1 MPPRAYTRI
10 LLVIIGAINGCSDPA
25 APLRPTMGGIEVVAT
40 TSGPAPDPNGYELR
54 VDGQARNS
62 PLPPNG
68 KLVIEDLP
76 LGQHQVELGDLAAN
90 CAPIHGYDQ
99 SVEVVAG
106 STVRIDFTVACL
118 AGSIL
123 VITHTSGEEPSARYE
138 VRVDDGEPH
147 AIGGTDSLR
156 LDSVPAGDHVVR
168 VQALAEN
175 CTTSTSPQH
184 VVVTPGE
191 LPIASFEISCP
202 ALHRGKGIV
211 QVYVHSD
218 LINFFTA
225 PVLTATL
232 DGRET
237 LRVPSNASASFVDVS
252 AGEHTI
258 LLSGFP
264 RFCGINPFSSS
275 PTPNPAR
282 SMVFA
287 DQVTTVLFRVLCL
300 G

>member
-1 MPPRAYTRI
+1 MPAEFSRRQLGVVRVMLFSRQRT
-10 LLVIIGAINGCSDPA
+10 PA
-25 APLRPTMGGIEVVAT
+25 
-40 TSGPAPDPNGYELR
+40 
-54 VDGQARNS
+54 QW
-62 PLPPNG
+62 
-68 KLVIEDLP
+68 
-76 LGQHQVELGDLAAN
+76 
-90 CAPIHGYDQ
+90 
-99 SVEVVAG
+99 
-106 STVRIDFTVACL
+106 
-118 AGSIL
+118 
-123 VITHTSGEEPSARYE
+123 EPSRS
-138 VRVDDGEPH
+138 PQPQQ
-147 AIGGTDSLR
+147 GTDSLR

-175 CTTSTSPQH
+175 CTTSTSPQP
-184 VVVTPGE
+184 VVVTPGQ

-202 ALHRGKGIV
+202 ALHRGNGIV

-218 LINFFTA
+218 LINFFAA

-232 DGRET
+232 DGRES

-264 RFCGINPFSSS
+264 RFCGINPFASS

-282 SMVFA
+282 LMVFA